1 MTPEGVLV
9 IAREGIT
16 ALLMMVLPV
25 VGIGI
30 ATGLTIAVF
39 QATTQVQEPTLVFV
53 PKIIA
58 IMLAVM
64 FLSDWIMLIIVEFTQ
79 GLWGG
84 DMGTL

>member
-16 ALLMMVLPV
+16 ALLMMAVPV
-25 VGIGI
+25 VGVGL
-30 ATGLTIAVF
+30 ATGLIVAVF

-58 IMLAVM
+58 IMLAIM
-64 FLSDWIMLIIVEFTQ
+64 FFSDWIMTVIVEFTQ